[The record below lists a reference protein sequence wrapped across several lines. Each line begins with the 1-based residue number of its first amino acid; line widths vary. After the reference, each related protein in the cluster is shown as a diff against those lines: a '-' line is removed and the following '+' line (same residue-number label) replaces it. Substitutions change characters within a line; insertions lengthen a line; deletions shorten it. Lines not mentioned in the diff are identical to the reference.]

1 MRIEADTTG
10 LQSAARDFDRAVTEL
25 HQTLASLSGPA
36 DSAAQGAG
44 LAAPAFESMWAAWSS
59 VLSGL
64 SGRLQGTGAALRQG
78 AHAYAAADE
87 HSIPRPDT

>member
-10 LQSAARDFDRAVTEL
+10 LLSAAGDFDRAVTEL
-25 HQTLASLSGPA
+25 REALASLSGPA
-36 DSAAQGAG
+36 DAAAQGAG
-44 LAAPAFESMWAAWSS
+44 LAAPAFESMWVAWSS

-64 SGRLQGTGAALRQG
+64 GGRLQATGAALGQG